1 MSLQYALHLCYFF
14 QEYDISKVHVGEL
27 KPLVYIL
34 HASWSQMN
42 NKITNLII
50 IKIWQQSSIA
60 EQKVS

>member
-34 HASWSQMN
+34 HAS
-42 NKITNLII
+42 
-50 IKIWQQSSIA
+50 
-60 EQKVS
+60 